1 MGLLDDLKRQ
11 ADTLRTQTSLKS
23 SLRDENVRAVEEG
36 MHRAFFYVLELFKQL
51 AVLQPVNPVV
61 YTLQGIGE
69 LRNLRYADSFID
81 ARKKKIG
88 DRDVYD
94 YVDFWIK
101 WSSPESL
108 TVERDMPP
116 AIARVRDLLWGANI
130 KFTEEEVRN
139 EQRSLV
145 KVVFKIPAALSTDF
159 TLRADHENRRL
170 LFYGKNALRL
180 AKDDFAVPADEFS
193 EATVEELAKLLL
205 GQPSEFSKR
214 YRTVLPHT

>member
-11 ADTLRTQTSLKS
+11 ADTLRTQTSLKN
-23 SLRDENVRAVEEG
+23 SLREENVRAVEEG

-51 AVLQPVNPVV
+51 SVLQPVNPVV

-88 DRDVYD
+88 DREVYD
-94 YVDFWIK
+94 YMEFWIK
-101 WSSPESL
+101 WSSPESF
-108 TVERDMPP
+108 TVERDMP
-116 AIARVRDLLWGANI
+116 ATIAKVRDMLWAANI

-139 EQRSLV
+139 AQRSLV

-159 TLRADHENRRL
+159 TLRADHDNRKL

>member
-88 DRDVYD
+88 DREVYD

-116 AIARVRDLLWGANI
+116 AIAKVRDLLWGANI

-145 KVVFKIPAALSTDF
+145 KVVFKIPVALSTDF

>member
-11 ADTLRTQTSLKS
+11 ADTLRTQTSAKHAA
-23 SLRDENVRAVEEG
+23 REDNVRVVEEG
-36 MHRAFFYVLELFKQL
+36 MHRAFFYILELFKQL
-51 AVLQPVNPVV
+51 SVLQPVNPLV
-61 YTLQGIGE
+61 YSLQGIGDI
-69 LRNLRYADSFID
+69 RDLRYADSFID

-94 YVDFWIK
+94 YMDFWIK
-101 WSSPESL
+101 WSSPASL

-116 AIARVRDLLWGANI
+116 AIAKVRDLLWGSNI

-139 EQRSLV
+139 AQRSLV

-159 TLRADHENRRL
+159 TLRADHDNRKL
-170 LFYGKNALRL
+170 LFYGKNVLRL
-180 AKDDFAVPADEFS
+180 GKDDFAVPADDFS
-193 EATVEELAKLLL
+193 EATVEELAKLVL